1 MTSDRLRIVP
11 DSTESGLREL
21 IAIREIVH
29 AFLTA
34 DRPEEVFQFA
44 LDRVSPLVG
53 ASFACVYLVDGA
65 SELMRLAAVHNWPER
80 FTPFLGEMRVR
91 LGFGPSGEAAAE
103 RRVIEVPDV
112 MADPS
117 LEDWAEVA
125 HELGF
130 RAIVALPLQT
140 GDGVLGAVAFYFEEA
155 GAISAETRSL
165 LRMVADQMA
174 ATAQKARLIEDLRRA
189 NAALTESNA
198 ELERQYV
205 ALLEARRVKDEF
217 LANISH
223 ELRTPLTAVMGY
235 LALMEEGLAGPV
247 TDEQRKTLAQ
257 VKTSSQHL
265 LDLIGDLLELTT
277 LKRGGLEIK
286 AATFDVREPLHDAL
300 ANDARAVGRRGAA
313 RARAG
318 AADLHAQRPPEDLQ
332 DARRAA
338 EQRVQVHDVGRD
350 PAVGERG
357 RRLRRLSRRGH
368 GDRHPRGA
376 APAGVRRV
384 PAGGRLDDAPVRR
397 VRAGALARA
406 PARARA
412 RRRDLRRLVA
422 GPRARPSGSSCRWS
436 TASPSGCRTPRSPSR
451 SVKLRAWVEGRRI
464 VAAPDR
470 RLPRHPTPRRHEPVP
485 AHAAGVPHHAHA
497 RRGARARPRS
507 SSRSGTASTP
517 RSSIAR
523 GRRS

>member
-11 DSTESGLREL
+11 DNSESGLREL

-80 FTPFLGEMRVR
+80 FAPFLGEMRVR

-130 RAIVALPLQT
+130 RAICALPLQT
-140 GDGVLGAVAFYFEEA
+140 GDGVLGAVAFYFHEA

-235 LALMEEGLAGPV
+235 LALMDEGLAGPV
-247 TDEQRKTLAQ
+247 TEEQRRTLEQ
-257 VKTSSQHL
+257 VRTSSQHL

-277 LKRGGLEIK
+277 LKRGGLEIN
-286 AATFDVREPLHDAL
+286 AVAFDVREPLQDAL
-300 ANDARAVGRRGAA
+300 ASTRGRSDDVALRV
-313 RARAG
+313 RE
-318 AADLHAQRPPEDLQ
+318 PEQPIFMVSDRRKISKMLVALLSNAYKFTRSGEIRLSVSVIDDHVVYRVEDTGIGIPEEMHQ
-332 DARRAA
+332 QVFEEFRQVDGSTTRKYGGSGLGLSLARRLA
-338 EQRVQVHDVGRD
+338 RVLG
-350 PAVGERG
+350 GEIFVDSAPGHGSTFRVELPLEY
-357 RRLRRLSRRGH
+357 REPERLSH
-368 GDRHPRGA
+368 SPL
-376 APAGVRRV
+376 PF
-384 PAGGRLDDAPVRR
+384 
-397 VRAGALARA
+397 AL
-406 PARARA
+406 
-412 RRRDLRRLVA
+412 
-422 GPRARPSGSSCRWS
+422 G
-436 TASPSGCRTPRSPSR
+436 
-451 SVKLRAWVEGRRI
+451 
-464 VAAPDR
+464 
-470 RLPRHPTPRRHEPVP
+470 
-485 AHAAGVPHHAHA
+485 
-497 RRGARARPRS
+497 
-507 SSRSGTASTP
+507 
-517 RSSIAR
+517 
-523 GRRS
+523 

>member
-1 MTSDRLRIVP
+1 LQPHISGVTPSTPLTSERLRVAP
-11 DSTESGLREL
+11 ESTESGVREL

-44 LDRVSPLVG
+44 LDRVGPLVG
-53 ASFACVYLVDGA
+53 ATFACVYLVDGA

-112 MADPS
+112 MADPA

-140 GDGVLGAVAFYFEEA
+140 GEGVLGAVAFYFERA

-189 NAALTESNA
+189 NAALLETNA
-198 ELERQYV
+198 ELERQYG

-235 LALMEEGLAGPV
+235 LALMDEGLAGPV
-247 TDEQRKTLAQ
+247 TPEQRKTIAQ
-257 VKTSSQHL
+257 VKVSSEHL

-277 LKRGGLEIK
+277 LKRGGLEVVTSTFDARDPLRDAVASTRGRSQNVALRVSEPET
-286 AATFDVREPLHDAL
+286 AATMVSDRRKITKMLVAL
-300 ANDARAVGRRGAA
+300 LSNAYKFTQAGEIRLSVEVVNGRAVYRVQDTGIGIPDEMQQLVFEEFRQVDGSSTRRFG
-313 RARAG
+313 G
-318 AADLHAQRPPEDLQ
+318 PGLGLSL
-332 DARRAA
+332 ARRLARLLGGEIVVHSA
-338 EQRVQVHDVGRD
+338 PGEGSTFQVELPLEYRD
-350 PAVGERG
+350 PER
-357 RRLRRLSRRGH
+357 S
-368 GDRHPRGA
+368 
-376 APAGVRRV
+376 
-384 PAGGRLDDAPVRR
+384 
-397 VRAGALARA
+397 
-406 PARARA
+406 
-412 RRRDLRRLVA
+412 
-422 GPRARPSGSSCRWS
+422 
-436 TASPSGCRTPRSPSR
+436 
-451 SVKLRAWVEGRRI
+451 
-464 VAAPDR
+464 
-470 RLPRHPTPRRHEPVP
+470 
-485 AHAAGVPHHAHA
+485 
-497 RRGARARPRS
+497 
-507 SSRSGTASTP
+507 
-517 RSSIAR
+517 
-523 GRRS
+523 

>member
-1 MTSDRLRIVP
+1 VSRTAPLTSERLRTAP
-11 DSTESGLREL
+11 ENTESGLREL

-140 GDGVLGAVAFYFEEA
+140 GEGVLGAVAFYFEHA
-155 GAISAETRSL
+155 GAISGETRSL

-189 NAALTESNA
+189 NAALIESNA
-198 ELERQYV
+198 ELERQYA
-205 ALLEARRVKDEF
+205 ALLDARRVKDEF

-247 TDEQRKTLAQ
+247 TPEQRKTLAQ
-257 VKTSSQHL
+257 VKTSSHHL
-265 LDLIGDLLELTT
+265 LELIGDLLELTT
-277 LKRGGLEIK
+277 LKRGGLEVVP
-286 AATFDVREPLHDAL
+286 AAFDVRDPLHDAVTSTRGRAEQVALRVSEPETATVMVSDRRKIGRLL
-300 ANDARAVGRRGAA
+300 AALLSNAYKFTLAGEIRVSIEVRNDRAVYRVQDTGIGIAGEMQQLVFDEFRQVDGSSTRRYG
-313 RARAG
+313 G
-318 AADLHAQRPPEDLQ
+318 SGLGLSL
-332 DARRAA
+332 ARR
-338 EQRVQVHDVGRD
+338 
-350 PAVGERG
+350 
-357 RRLRRLSRRGH
+357 
-368 GDRHPRGA
+368 
-376 APAGVRRV
+376 
-384 PAGGRLDDAPVRR
+384 
-397 VRAGALARA
+397 LARLLGGEIFVDSSLGEGSTFRVELPLEYRDVEQA
-406 PARARA
+406 PPPLSAI
-412 RRRDLRRLVA
+412 
-422 GPRARPSGSSCRWS
+422 PR
-436 TASPSGCRTPRSPSR
+436 
-451 SVKLRAWVEGRRI
+451 
-464 VAAPDR
+464 
-470 RLPRHPTPRRHEPVP
+470 
-485 AHAAGVPHHAHA
+485 
-497 RRGARARPRS
+497 
-507 SSRSGTASTP
+507 
-517 RSSIAR
+517 
-523 GRRS
+523 

>member
-1 MTSDRLRIVP
+1 LNEFPRHIGEVNRPTLVTSERLRIVP
-11 DSTESGLREL
+11 DSSESGLREL

-65 SELMRLAAVHNWPER
+65 SELMRLAAVHNWPEK
-80 FTPFLGEMRVR
+80 FAPFLGEMRVR

-130 RAIVALPLQT
+130 RAIAALPLQT
-140 GDGVLGAVAFYFEEA
+140 GDGVLGAVAFYFENA
-155 GAISAETRSL
+155 GAVSGETRSL

-174 ATAQKARLIEDLRRA
+174 ATAQKARLIEDLRRT

-247 TDEQRKTLAQ
+247 TEEQRRTLTQ
-257 VKTSSQHL
+257 VKSSSQQL

-277 LKRGGLEIK
+277 LKRGGLEIN
-286 AATFDVREPLHDAL
+286 AVAFDVRDPLHDAL
-300 ANDARAVGRRGAA
+300 ATTRGRSDSVALRV
-313 RARAG
+313 RE
-318 AADLHAQRPPEDLQ
+318 PEQPIFMVSDRRKICKLLVALLSNAYKFTTSGEIRLSVSVLDEHVVYRVEDTGIGIPEEMHQ
-332 DARRAA
+332 QVFDEFRQVDGSTTRRYGGSGLGLSLARRLA
-338 EQRVQVHDVGRD
+338 RVLG
-350 PAVGERG
+350 GEIYVDSSPGHGSTFRVELPLEY
-357 RRLRRLSRRGH
+357 REPERLSH
-368 GDRHPRGA
+368 SPL
-376 APAGVRRV
+376 PF
-384 PAGGRLDDAPVRR
+384 
-397 VRAGALARA
+397 AL
-406 PARARA
+406 
-412 RRRDLRRLVA
+412 
-422 GPRARPSGSSCRWS
+422 G
-436 TASPSGCRTPRSPSR
+436 
-451 SVKLRAWVEGRRI
+451 
-464 VAAPDR
+464 
-470 RLPRHPTPRRHEPVP
+470 
-485 AHAAGVPHHAHA
+485 
-497 RRGARARPRS
+497 
-507 SSRSGTASTP
+507 
-517 RSSIAR
+517 
-523 GRRS
+523 

>member
-1 MTSDRLRIVP
+1 VTSDRDRLRIVP
-11 DSTESGLREL
+11 DNTESGLREL

-80 FTPFLGEMRVR
+80 FAPFLGEMRVR

-140 GDGVLGAVAFYFEEA
+140 GEGVLGAVAFYFETA
-155 GAISAETRSL
+155 GVISPETRSL

-189 NAALTESNA
+189 NAALIDTNA

-235 LALMEEGLAGPV
+235 LALMDEGLAGPM
-247 TDEQRKTLAQ
+247 TSEQSKTLAQ
-257 VKTSSQHL
+257 VKTASQHL

-286 AATFDVREPLHDAL
+286 AAAFDIRDPMHDAL
-300 ANDARAVGRRGAA
+300 ATTRGRSDSVALRVREPEQRIMMVSDRRKIAKLLVALLSNAYKFTSTGEV
-313 RARAG
+313 RLSVSI
-318 AADLHAQRPPEDLQ
+318 ADDHVVYRVEDTGIGIPDGMHQQVFDEFRQVDGSTTRRYGGSGLGLSL
-332 DARRAA
+332 ARRLA
-338 EQRVQVHDVGRD
+338 RVLG
-350 PAVGERG
+350 GEIYVDSVPGQGSTFRVELPMHY
-357 RRLRRLSRRGH
+357 REPERLSH
-368 GDRHPRGA
+368 SPL
-376 APAGVRRV
+376 PF
-384 PAGGRLDDAPVRR
+384 
-397 VRAGALARA
+397 AL
-406 PARARA
+406 
-412 RRRDLRRLVA
+412 
-422 GPRARPSGSSCRWS
+422 G
-436 TASPSGCRTPRSPSR
+436 
-451 SVKLRAWVEGRRI
+451 
-464 VAAPDR
+464 
-470 RLPRHPTPRRHEPVP
+470 
-485 AHAAGVPHHAHA
+485 
-497 RRGARARPRS
+497 
-507 SSRSGTASTP
+507 
-517 RSSIAR
+517 
-523 GRRS
+523 

>member
-1 MTSDRLRIVP
+1 LKEFPCHIGEVNRPTLVTSERLRIVP
-11 DSTESGLREL
+11 DSTESGVREL

-80 FTPFLGEMRVR
+80 FAPFLGEMRVR

-140 GDGVLGAVAFYFEEA
+140 GEGVLGAVAFYFQEA

-235 LALMEEGLAGPV
+235 LALMDEGLAGPV
-247 TDEQRKTLAQ
+247 TEEQRRTLAQ

-277 LKRGGLEIK
+277 LKRGGLEIN
-286 AATFDVREPLHDAL
+286 AVAFDVRDPLHDAL
-300 ANDARAVGRRGAA
+300 ATTRGRSDSVALRV
-313 RARAG
+313 RE
-318 AADLHAQRPPEDLQ
+318 PEQPIFIVSDRRKICKMLVALLSNAYKFTTSGEIRLSVSVIDEHVIYRVEDTGIGIPEEMHQ
-332 DARRAA
+332 HVFDEFRQVDGSTTRRFGGSGLGLSLARRLAHVLGGEIYVDSA
-338 EQRVQVHDVGRD
+338 PGHGSTFRVELPLEYQE
-350 PAVGERG
+350 PE
-357 RRLRRLSRRGH
+357 RLSH
-368 GDRHPRGA
+368 SPL
-376 APAGVRRV
+376 PF
-384 PAGGRLDDAPVRR
+384 
-397 VRAGALARA
+397 AL
-406 PARARA
+406 
-412 RRRDLRRLVA
+412 
-422 GPRARPSGSSCRWS
+422 G
-436 TASPSGCRTPRSPSR
+436 
-451 SVKLRAWVEGRRI
+451 
-464 VAAPDR
+464 
-470 RLPRHPTPRRHEPVP
+470 
-485 AHAAGVPHHAHA
+485 
-497 RRGARARPRS
+497 
-507 SSRSGTASTP
+507 
-517 RSSIAR
+517 
-523 GRRS
+523 